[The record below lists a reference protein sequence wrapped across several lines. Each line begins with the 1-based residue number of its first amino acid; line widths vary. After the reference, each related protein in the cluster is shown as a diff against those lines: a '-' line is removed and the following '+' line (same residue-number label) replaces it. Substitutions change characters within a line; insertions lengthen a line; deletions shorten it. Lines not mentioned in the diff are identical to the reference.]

1 VDNSK
6 NFGVATIIAS
16 DGEEDILNCKPQWE
30 ISQLNL
36 PRFNSEE
43 DEVEENSLQTGAET
57 KKDGGERS
65 QKAGLPV
72 NDMVTDYRYRQK
84 KSPAQK
90 VKFTCNLVLKNSRQ
104 MLIHAAFLYSFSG
117 YEHTTIKRNKYFSSD
132 GCYIRGGTQKNEI
145 FS

>member
-1 VDNSK
+1 VANSK
-6 NFGVATIIAS
+6 NFGVANIIAS

-43 DEVEENSLQTGAET
+43 DDVEENSLKTGAET

-72 NDMVTDYRYRQK
+72 NDMITDYGHRQK

-90 VKFTCNLVLKNSRQ
+90 VKFMCI
-104 MLIHAAFLYSFSG
+104 LI
-117 YEHTTIKRNKYFSSD
+117 
-132 GCYIRGGTQKNEI
+132 
-145 FS
+145 

>member
-16 DGEEDILNCKPQWE
+16 DGEEDILNCEPQWE

-43 DEVEENSLQTGAET
+43 DDAEENSLQTGAET

-72 NDMVTDYRYRQK
+72 NDMITDYRYQQK

-90 VKFTCNLVLKNSRQ
+90 VKFTCNLV
-104 MLIHAAFLYSFSG
+104 
-117 YEHTTIKRNKYFSSD
+117 
-132 GCYIRGGTQKNEI
+132 
-145 FS
+145 